1 MPRADDLVRLAR
13 LDATVTED
21 QIAVHTR
28 HDNHGTPTVWKRSL
42 RPIGQGGFGAVYREE
57 CIEGRN
63 RGSLRAV
70 KAVQK
75 VIFQGSPQ
83 MDYSKELEAI
93 ARFSQLQ
100 YQQHFVRSF
109 GWYENAS
116 TIFIA
121 MEFVEHGDLQ
131 QYVGRAMPEPEMQLI
146 VSQVLEGLSH
156 MHNLSYAHRDLKP
169 ANLLVYRKGP
179 QWHVKIADFGLSKRL
194 TESLSSLHTRAG
206 THGFMAP
213 EILGLLHDDDE
224 DSDTESGPSYT
235 NAVDVWA
242 LGVITFQLL
251 TTQLPFAAG
260 DFRPLRK
267 YVKGKAPF
275 TQEHLV
281 ASRISFSGI
290 AWIESCLAPSP
301 AQRPSAGFSR
311 KHRWPIGALITES
324 AHPLPRTV
332 DSESLASA
340 SWSVQDSGYETASR
354 HLSTTPPQQ
363 LGQSMRA
370 NAQLSDGS
378 SVFDG
383 EHDAHPWVEVTN
395 MEIERAERPIFS
407 QHGHLA
413 VLSDSLLHIWDAT
426 GAWKSKKLADLPG
439 YHSPYESGTAGNPPH
454 SCNIESF
461 SPDGRHIAICT
472 GSGTI
477 VWNTVTWE
485 SVKMFN
491 ETLNGNGAS
500 LFVRFSSDGRLLV
513 SGDEDHKVDEK
524 SLVVKLWDT
533 ASWTVVKQLRV
544 KQLGRS
550 IYFIRKLPPDD
561 LTKPFDGFGLD
572 SKGQKERRGD
582 TKKTS
587 SNSGTKRGK

>member
-1 MPRADDLVRLAR
+1 
-13 LDATVTED
+13 
-21 QIAVHTR
+21 
-28 HDNHGTPTVWKRSL
+28 
-42 RPIGQGGFGAVYREE
+42 
-57 CIEGRN
+57 
-63 RGSLRAV
+63 
-70 KAVQK
+70 
-75 VIFQGSPQ
+75 
-83 MDYSKELEAI
+83 
-93 ARFSQLQ
+93 
-100 YQQHFVRSF
+100 
-109 GWYENAS
+109 
-116 TIFIA
+116 
-121 MEFVEHGDLQ
+121 
-131 QYVGRAMPEPEMQLI
+131 
-146 VSQVLEGLSH
+146 
-156 MHNLSYAHRDLKP
+156 
-169 ANLLVYRKGP
+169 
-179 QWHVKIADFGLSKRL
+179 
-194 TESLSSLHTRAG
+194 
-206 THGFMAP
+206 MAP

-550 IYFIRKLPPDD
+550 IYFIRVCATSRDGLMLGLLPYSRSGSP
-561 LTKPFDGFGLD
+561 LD
-572 SKGQKERRGD
+572 STVILNLATDTEVPLLTLGSGMRGMAISPDKRHLVSVHDHGQAILWDSSTGCELRQMAVHHSGPCLLNAVFSPDGRQIACGTRVCDSGIVVWVYDTATGEIRDTIRHNANSSTVDCADVIISPDGQSIALWQRTLGSRVNILKRMGRRRD
-582 TKKTS
+582 
-587 SNSGTKRGK
+587 